1 VTFDNLGSIVA
12 TIKGT
17 PSDSAAAPKILIAP
31 IQYLQ
36 VASLEYKLKGGMLD
50 SNVENTTYSQRF
62 EKFAMVIKDKKSHK
76 HQLLMVQEVI
86 EESQSKTKARLLF
99 ESTSNLKLIHQK
111 LQNFGKHSNK

>member
-1 VTFDNLGSIVA
+1 MTFDNLGSIVA

-36 VASLEYKLKGGMLD
+36 VAS
-50 SNVENTTYSQRF
+50 VENTTYSQRF
-62 EKFAMVIKDKKSHK
+62 EKFAMIINDKKTHK